1 MLTPSSAFGKNFLPR
16 LGALLDLQPISDV
29 QKVIDENTFS
39 RPIYAGSAIET
50 VKSSDPV
57 KLITVRCVWRFQTEW
72 TELVDSCVSFFSFF
86 LFFLF
91 WLTS

>member
-1 MLTPSSAFGKNFLPR
+1 VLSHHKTGNYTHVLTPSTAFGKNFLPR

-29 QKVIDENTFS
+29 QKVVDDHTFA

-57 KLITVRCVWRFQTEW
+57 KLMTVRYVL
-72 TELVDSCVSFFSFF
+72 ELIIN
-86 LFFLF
+86 
-91 WLTS
+91 